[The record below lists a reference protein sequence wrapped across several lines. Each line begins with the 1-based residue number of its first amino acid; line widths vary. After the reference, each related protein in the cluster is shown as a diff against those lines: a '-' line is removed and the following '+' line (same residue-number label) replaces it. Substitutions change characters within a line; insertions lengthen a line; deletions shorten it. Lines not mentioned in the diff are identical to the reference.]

1 MNKFMFYTAN
11 DEGPSDMMFIVGDDL
26 EDAIRKAFFSEGEF
40 YNFVT
45 DAAGDLMDW
54 GPPGEAWEFLQDID
68 EFTPELF
75 IRFIATYMHEIY
87 SPMWGIV
94 DLNGYNPKN
103 VYPEYEEE

>member
-1 MNKFMFYTAN
+1 MFYTAN

-45 DAAGDLMDW
+45 DVAGDLMGW

-75 IRFIATYMHEIY
+75 IRFIATYMHEFY
-87 SPMWGIV
+87 NPMWGIV